1 MGVSDTFKSWQ
12 AGACSW
18 QAYGKLGPDSWC
30 RVRTVQSGLV
40 LRHVKCLGRP
50 TNLRTRWSAL
60 SLSSTSSPS
69 RHQWVSTGTSSQED
83 LAKPQC
89 WPMPFHTCITS
100 CHVHVMSTHNS
111 KNHTSRDLHFFK
123 HSGDDFILSS
133 DMSCQLIISSSYDV
147 KRHVKL

>member
-50 TNLRTRWSAL
+50 TNLRTFRCLRRQVLHVINGSQRAL
-60 SLSSTSSPS
+60 RPKRIWPSHSVGPCLSIHASL
-69 RHQWVSTGTSSQED
+69 
-83 LAKPQC
+83 
-89 WPMPFHTCITS
+89 
-100 CHVHVMSTHNS
+100 HVMS
-111 KNHTSRDLHFFK
+111 
-123 HSGDDFILSS
+123 
-133 DMSCQLIISSSYDV
+133 MSCQLIIPKIIPAVTCNFSNIRVMISSCQVTCHANS
-147 KRHVKL
+147 